1 MQERFGGTPSSPV
14 RVRAQVAASGSVVH
28 REEQIPVTESLQPMS
43 PVAVAQRL
51 ESPVPPVFIV
61 NAALRL
67 RRFFLRMA
75 DAVVP
80 SYMSVYDRFMGAAHT
95 MLVHS
100 AARLRIADLLTA
112 GPLHGAEI
120 AARAGCDADVME
132 RTMLALVSIGIF
144 RRLSDGRFANNR
156 TSKGLISGATGG
168 VRGFAEFFGHEPVMR
183 AWARLP
189 QTLQDGKQGFKEVH
203 GRLAWD
209 WMADDT
215 AVQAAFAE
223 GMSSMTEVVAPA
235 IAAAYPF
242 NEVKTVCDVGGGVGI
257 VLAAVL
263 RKYPHL
269 RGILFDSESML
280 REASAYLRAAGIAD
294 RVDLVPG
301 SFFDSV
307 PRGADC
313 YLIKTVLHN
322 WEDAEVFKILRNCRA
337 AMEPGQRLLVPDFL
351 VMPDAFSTL
360 VPFMD
365 MAGLMIYCGR
375 ERSPER
381 LAEMFTDTG
390 LRMGRMVPLPGV
402 QAVFEAVAV

>member
-1 MQERFGGTPSSPV
+1 
-14 RVRAQVAASGSVVH
+14 
-28 REEQIPVTESLQPMS
+28 
-43 PVAVAQRL
+43 
-51 ESPVPPVFIV
+51 
-61 NAALRL
+61 
-67 RRFFLRMA
+67 
-75 DAVVP
+75 VP

-100 AARLRIADLLTA
+100 AARLRIADHLA
-112 GPLHGAEI
+112 EGPLTGAEL
-120 AARAGCDADVME
+120 AKRTESDPDVME
-132 RTMLALVSIGIF
+132 RTMLALVSIGVF
-144 RRLSDGRFANNR
+144 RRRSDGRFANNGV
-156 TSKGLISGATGG
+156 SKGMKTGATGG
-168 VRGFAEFFGHEPVMR
+168 VRGFAEFFGYEQVMR

-189 QTLQDGKQGFKEVH
+189 ETLRDGKQAFKEVH
-203 GRLAWD
+203 GHIAWD
-209 WMADDT
+209 WIARDS

-242 NEVKTVCDVGGGVGI
+242 DEVKTVCDVGGGMGI

-263 RKYPHL
+263 RRYPHL

-280 REASAYLRAAGIAD
+280 GEAKQYLEAAGIAD
-294 RVDLVPG
+294 RVQLVAG
-301 SFFDSV
+301 NFFDSV

-322 WEDAEVFKILRNCRA
+322 WDDPEVYKILRNCRA
-337 AMEPGQRLLVPDFL
+337 AMDKHQRLLVPDFL
-351 VMPDAFSTL
+351 VHEDAFSTL

-375 ERSPER
+375 ERSQET
-381 LAEMFTDTG
+381 LASMFTETG
-390 LRMGRMVPLPGV
+390 FKMGRVAPLPGV

>member
-1 MQERFGGTPSSPV
+1 MSQSALSRSHL
-14 RVRAQVAASGSVVH
+14 AA
-28 REEQIPVTESLQPMS
+28 
-43 PVAVAQRL
+43 AQRPPA
-51 ESPVPPVFIV
+51 PVPPVFIV
-61 NAALRL
+61 NAVLRL
-67 RRFFLRMA
+67 RRWLLRAA

-80 SYMSVYDRFMGAAHT
+80 AYLAVYDRFMGAAHT

-100 AARLRIADLLTA
+100 AARLHIADLLAA
-112 GPLHGAEI
+112 GPLS
-120 AARAGCDADVME
+120 AADLAAKTDSHADVME

-144 RRLSDGRFANNR
+144 KRLPDGRFANNR
-156 TSKGLISGATGG
+156 TSKGMITGAEGG

-183 AWARLP
+183 AWSRLP
-189 QTLQDGKQGFKEVH
+189 QTLQDGKQAFKEVH
-203 GRLAWD
+203 GHMAWD
-209 WMADDT
+209 WIARDS

-235 IAAAYPF
+235 IAASYPF
-242 NEVKTVCDVGGGVGI
+242 SEVKVVCDVGGGMGI

-263 RKYPHL
+263 RKCPHL
-269 RGILFDSESML
+269 KGILFDSESML
-280 REASAYLRAAGIAD
+280 GEAKAYLEAAGIAD
-294 RVDLVPG
+294 RVELVAG

-322 WEDAEVFKILRNCRA
+322 WEDPEVLKILRNCRA

-351 VMPDAFSTL
+351 VHADAFSTL

-365 MAGLMIYCGR
+365 MAGLMIYEGR
-375 ERSPER
+375 ERSQER
-381 LAEMFTDTG
+381 LADMFAETG
-390 LRMGRMVPLPGV
+390 LKMGRMAPLPGV